1 MKIIK
6 KKKLPHFN
14 TSEEAAIFWDSHNL
28 KEYIHDFESADEL
41 FVLSPALAQR
51 IRERAKKRLISIRLA
66 EWEIEKSKQIAKQR
80 KMPYHALIRQ
90 WIDEGIRAA
99 FTKLPRGKAA

>member
-1 MKIIK
+1 MKNM
-6 KKKLPHFN
+6 KLRNFN
-14 TSEEAAIFWDSHNL
+14 TSEEAAAFWDKHSL
-28 KEYIHDFESADEL
+28 KDYIHEFESADEV

-51 IRERAKKRLISIRLA
+51 IRERARKRLISIRLA

-90 WIDEGIRAA
+90 WIDDGIRTA

>member
-1 MKIIK
+1 MKR
-6 KKKLPHFN
+6 KKLPHFKS
-14 TSEEAAIFWDSHNL
+14 SEEAATFWDTHSL
-28 KEYIHDFESADEL
+28 KDYLHEFEEVDEV

-66 EWEIEKSKQIAKQR
+66 EWEIQKSKQIAKER

-90 WIDEGIRAA
+90 WIDEGLRAA
-99 FTKLPRGKAA
+99 FKPTPRGKAA